1 MGKTLLHTIKK
12 TPINSW
18 HIRHGA
24 NMANFGGYEMPLWYS
39 SAKNEHSKVL
49 TNAGAFDTS
58 HMAVIMIEGKDAFKL
73 LQSCFTRDFQKCSGF
88 MPNGPSIPKR
98 CIYGVF
104 LDESGGVID
113 DAVIYKAE
121 NGRYMCVVNAG
132 MGEIVAQHLLHY
144 SNYMDVSIKNFSDK
158 VGKLDIQGPS
168 SAKILRRILKRPE
181 RVYENF
187 PYFSFKGDFYK
198 PSTTEDRVAL
208 KNGFDILLSRTGY
221 TGEFGFELFSLPSQ
235 LIEMWEM
242 VVKEGEEFGLIP
254 CGLASRDS
262 LRTGALLPL
271 SHQDIGS
278 WPFIRNP
285 WEFVLPYNSD
295 STGFTKEFVGS
306 RALEGGR
313 NADYTYAFV
322 GNDPR
327 KVTVSEKTEVLDNND
342 RIIGKVLTC
351 VSDMGIGTVKGK
363 IYSIASPD
371 KPEGYKPEGLSCGF
385 IKVQYE
391 LEIGHIL
398 KLRDTRRSITVRV
411 VKNIR
416 PNLTARKHIQQMLL

>member
-1 MGKTLLHTIKK
+1 MLNTIKK

-39 SAKNEHSKVL
+39 SAKNEHIKVL
-49 TNAGAFDTS
+49 TNAGVFDTS
-58 HMAVIMIEGKDAFKL
+58 HMAVIIIEGKDAFKL
-73 LQSCFTRDFQKCSGF
+73 LQFCFTRDLEKCSGF
-88 MPNGPSIPKR
+88 MLGGPSIPKR
-98 CIYGVF
+98 CVYGVF
-104 LDESGGVID
+104 LDENGGVID

-121 NGRYMCVVNAG
+121 DGRYMCVVNAG
-132 MGEIVAQHLLHY
+132 MGEIVAQHILHY
-144 SNYMDVSIKNFSDK
+144 SNYMDVSIKNLSDK

-168 SAKILRRILKRPE
+168 SAKILRKILKRPE
-181 RVYENF
+181 IVYDNF

-198 PSTTEDRVAL
+198 PSHIEDTVTL

-235 LIEMWEM
+235 LIEIWNMT
-242 VVKEGEEFGLIP
+242 VKEGEEFGLIP

-271 SHQDIGS
+271 SHQDIGN

-306 RALEGGR
+306 RAIEESKKG
-313 NADYTYAFV
+313 DYTYAFV
-322 GNDPR
+322 GNDLR
-327 KVTVSEKTEVLDNND
+327 KVTVSDKTEVLDTDN
-342 RIIGKVLTC
+342 RVIGTVLTC

-363 IYSIASPD
+363 IYSITSRD
-371 KPEGYKPEGLSCGF
+371 KPEGFKPGGLSCGF
-385 IKVQYE
+385 IKVHHE

-398 KLRDTRRSITVRV
+398 ELRDTRRSITVRV

-416 PNLTARKHIQQMLL
+416 PDLTARNQIKQMLL

>member
-1 MGKTLLHTIKK
+1 
-12 TPINSW
+12 
-18 HIRHGA
+18 
-24 NMANFGGYEMPLWYS
+24 MPLWYS

-235 LIEMWEM
+235 LIE
-242 VVKEGEEFGLIP
+242 I
-254 CGLASRDS
+254 
-262 LRTGALLPL
+262 
-271 SHQDIGS
+271 
-278 WPFIRNP
+278 P

-342 RIIGKVLTC
+342 RVIGKVLTC

-371 KPEGYKPEGLSCGF
+371 KPEGFKPEGLSCGF